1 MKKIFSFIFM
11 ISLTLIFSVTSF
23 AAINESDV
31 VNLINNDSS
40 GLGNYN
46 EELAEFKSFIEE
58 GERYEA
64 VDSGGAA
71 PTSHLI
77 DGYGDIS
84 LAHRIYSA
92 DPLIITEYRKSKNP
106 DSLFSGR
113 YSWALPVNGDKNELA
128 SFIFEDGKFKFGT
141 LASSSYGNYIS
152 NSELVK
158 SISESEMD
166 VRTIKEIRHLYSGL
180 YHAAFAL
187 IYTDSTVY
195 CVPVAAREEFW
206 NLKNGKVYEL
216 DDMMNRLYRYFD
228 EEKLLKEDSITFGG
242 VPVRQTYR
250 IWIPIVISISAV
262 SAIISAIYIMRLR
275 KKKNA

>member
-1 MKKIFSFIFM
+1 MKKIFSFIIM

-71 PTSHLI
+71 PASYLI
-77 DGYGDIS
+77 DSYGDIS
-84 LAHRIYSA
+84 QAHRIYSA
-92 DPLIITEYRKSKNP
+92 EPLIITEYRESKNA

-113 YSWALPVNGDKNELA
+113 YVWAIPVNGDKNEPA
-128 SFIFEDGKFKFGT
+128 TFILEDGKFKF
-141 LASSSYGNYIS
+141 ASLSSAPVGYYIS

-158 SISESEMD
+158 SISESNID
-166 VRTIKEIRHLYSGL
+166 VSKIKEIRHLYSGL

-206 NLKNGKVYEL
+206 NLENGKVYEL
-216 DDMMNRLYRYFD
+216 EDMMNRLYEHFD
-228 EEKLLKEDSITFGG
+228 EDALKENPNSNGG
-242 VPVRQTYR
+242 VPLRETNK
-250 IWIPIVISISAV
+250 IWIPIVILSSAAIAVISAV
-262 SAIISAIYIMRLR
+262 YIILTR
-275 KKKNA
+275 KKRKA